1 MPITTIINNK
11 LYVQLDSW
19 VKEGMITVTNEQ
31 KRSTTVRIK
40 DSNFEMIDLP
50 ENSHLLQIVIKA
62 ESETITKKIRLWDI

>member
-62 ESETITKKIRLWDI
+62 ESETITKQIKL

>member
-1 MPITTIINNK
+1 MPIATIIDNK

-31 KRSTTVRIK
+31 KRSKTVPIK

-62 ESETITKKIRLWDI
+62 ESKTITKQIKL

>member
-31 KRSTTVRIK
+31 KRSKTVPIK

-62 ESETITKKIRLWDI
+62 ESKTIIKQIKL

>member
-31 KRSTTVRIK
+31 KRSTTVRIRE
-40 DSNFEMIDLP
+40 SNFEMIDLP

-62 ESETITKKIRLWDI
+62 ESETITKKIRL